1 MLLEKRV
8 TISRVA
14 AEAGVSKQTVSR
26 VVNQSPSVSD
36 TTRTRVLETIERLGF
51 RPSALARNLTS
62 GRSHTIGIVSSDL
75 SYINTDLYLGMA
87 RRAESLGY
95 ALMLKKLPESSP
107 DGVEDV
113 LLSLVDQHVDGIIW
127 GAPDLGHNEE
137 WWDTDRLA
145 RVPMPIVFMSAE
157 RRPELTVVG
166 FDNVEV
172 GQIATKHLLS
182 LGRKRIGHIAGP
194 RSWWVA
200 RQRVDGWRET
210 LEAAG
215 VSASEDLIE
224 EGDWTALS
232 GQAAAERLLDRHPD
246 MDAIFVANDRM
257 ALGTMLTAHRR
268 NLRIPQDVAIVGVDD
283 LPESACYYPPLT
295 TVRQDKRYHGY
306 VAITTLVRRIEQHFG
321 AKTQTPA
328 AEHPLEHSLIIRES
342 APAA

>member
-36 TTRTRVLETIERLGF
+36 ATRGRVLETIARLGF

-95 ALMLKKLPESSP
+95 ALMLKKLPDATPE
-107 DGVEDV
+107 GVENV
-113 LLSLVDQHVDGIIW
+113 LLSLIDQHVDGIIW
-127 GAPDLGHNEE
+127 GAPDLGHSQE
-137 WWDTDRLA
+137 WWTSERLA
-145 RVPMPIVFMSAE
+145 KVPVPIVFMSAE
-157 RRPELTVVG
+157 RLADLNVVG

-172 GQIATKHLLS
+172 GVIATRHLVS
-182 LGRKRIGHIAGP
+182 LGRKKIGHISGP

-200 RQRVDGWRET
+200 RQRVEGWQAT
-210 LEAAG
+210 LAEAG
-215 VSASEDLIE
+215 MPHGDDLIE

-232 GQAAAERLLDRHPD
+232 GQAASERLLDRHPD
-246 MDAIFVANDRM
+246 LDAIFVANDRM

-268 NLRIPQDVAIVGVDD
+268 GLRIPQDLALIGVDN
-283 LPESACYYPPLT
+283 LPESACYHPPLT
-295 TVRQDKRYHGY
+295 TVQQDKRYHGH
-306 VAITTLVRRIEQHFG
+306 VAITTLVRQIEEHFG
-321 AKTQTPA
+321 SKKRTPA
-328 AEHPLEHSLIIRES
+328 VDHALEHQLVVRES
-342 APAA
+342 TPA